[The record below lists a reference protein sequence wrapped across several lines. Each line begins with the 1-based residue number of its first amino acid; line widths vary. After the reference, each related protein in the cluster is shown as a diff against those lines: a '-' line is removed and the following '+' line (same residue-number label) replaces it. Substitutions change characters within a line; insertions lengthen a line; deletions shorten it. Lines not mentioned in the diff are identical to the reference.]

1 VWNADARPP
10 DAIGSVIGLKA
21 RACTPVDAAQLLEEQ
36 FVERYRQQVPGW
48 RIVNNAA
55 GVPSIRQEWTARDA
69 AAAEQLLQQFREVAA
84 AKGHDISLAEA
95 VSSTAVVELTTAAK
109 GEQQACSS
117 KWGRGLADV
126 HTTRNSRAG
135 PSLCPCWDQQQHCNA
150 DVFLHQVSAL
160 QGANL
165 PYLQPPSVG
174 MSSVYCS

>member
-1 VWNADARPP
+1 M
-10 DAIGSVIGLKA
+10 GSVIGLKA

-55 GVPSIRQEWTARDA
+55 GIPCIRQEWTTRDA

-109 GEQQACSS
+109 GEWHACS
-117 KWGRGLADV
+117 WGEGADGD
-126 HTTRNSRAG
+126 TTNSSRCRTRHHCCNCMHQTVCVR
-135 PSLCPCWDQQQHCNA
+135 LQQSPAPAAWQHDC
-150 DVFLHQVSAL
+150 FLHRCHLSRHRAFT
-160 QGANL
+160 A
-165 PYLQPPSVG
+165 
-174 MSSVYCS
+174 